1 MSLLKMNDEPSAF
14 SQQTRQTRVT
24 EVFAV
29 NKNKNQ
35 RKRGAKDLTLF
46 HEKDQ
51 QVLWKEQ

>member
-1 MSLLKMNDEPSAF
+1 MMNLPCSADPADPG
-14 SQQTRQTRVT
+14 

-29 NKNKNQ
+29 NRNKKQ

>member
-1 MSLLKMNDEPSAF
+1 MMNLPCSADP
-14 SQQTRQTRVT
+14 VT

>member
-1 MSLLKMNDEPSAF
+1 MSLLKMNDEPSLLG
-14 SQQTRQTRVT
+14 RPGYI
-24 EVFAV
+24 FAV
-29 NKNKNQ
+29 NRNKKQ